1 MTDINRVR
9 ELAGKAETVARLT
22 ALADAYEPGMWALAD
37 GVCHVYYDVHEC
49 CQTLRDDLRLA
60 VAALSRPEAEAA
72 LLDKLERAEKALTEE
87 RDGAFEADAWTQIV
101 ETYSLD
107 TFDELASI
115 WASREPIQRM
125 NNALVSVFTK
135 WANDDLMGRFKDQ
148 MDTIIRQA
156 FVEGCIVGVRATE
169 AKAALAALARD
180 QETGT

>member
-1 MTDINRVR
+1 MTDINRMR
-9 ELAGKAETVARLT
+9 ELAGKATLGKRESWSSIYEGMKAAVVLPGCDPLVTIAEVRSNY
-22 ALADAYEPGMWALAD
+22 ADAEFISACD
-37 GVCHVYYDVHEC
+37 
-49 CQTLRDDLRLA
+49 
-60 VAALSRPEAEAA
+60 PEYVTA
-72 LLDKLERAEKALTEE
+72 LLDRLERAEKALTEE

-169 AKAALAALARD
+169 AKAARD
-180 QETGT
+180 QEPT